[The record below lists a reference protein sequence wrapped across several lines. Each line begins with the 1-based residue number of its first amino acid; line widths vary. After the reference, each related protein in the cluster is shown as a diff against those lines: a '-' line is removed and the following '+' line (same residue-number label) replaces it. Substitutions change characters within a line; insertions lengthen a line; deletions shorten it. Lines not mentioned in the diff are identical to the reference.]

1 MIENNYY
8 YYFDMKFNMHNI
20 MFTDTDR
27 SDVDTSQVI
36 KCIKLVM
43 EKNHAKLSQLFKTGS
58 LKTVA
63 DELLEAGII
72 TRDVQ
77 IDPTSDTIINC
88 FLSGF
93 VFKDELEEIEEYC
106 SRFFNT
112 FYEIRGPYVDAA
124 NKIKKS
130 IQEAV
135 REKLGVQLNV

>member
-1 MIENNYY
+1 MY
-8 YYFDMKFNMHNI
+8 
-20 MFTDTDR
+20 TGSDR
-27 SDVDTSQVI
+27 SCVDIIQVV
-36 KCIKLVM
+36 KCIELVM
-43 EKNHAKLSQLFKTGS
+43 EKNHAKLTRLFKTGS

-77 IDPTSDTIINC
+77 TNPTSDNIINC

-106 SRFFNT
+106 TKFFNA

-124 NKIKKS
+124 NKIRKS
-130 IQEAV
+130 IQESV
-135 REKLGVQLNV
+135 RDKLGIQLNV

>member
-1 MIENNYY
+1 
-8 YYFDMKFNMHNI
+8 
-20 MFTDTDR
+20 
-27 SDVDTSQVI
+27 
-36 KCIKLVM
+36 M
-43 EKNHAKLSQLFKTGS
+43 EKNHAKLTRLFKTGS

-77 IDPTSDTIINC
+77 TNPTSDNIINC

-93 VFKDELEEIEEYC
+93 VFKDKLEEIEEYC
-106 SRFFNT
+106 TKFFNA

-130 IQEAV
+130 MQESV
-135 REKLGVQLNV
+135 RDKLGIQLNV

>member
-1 MIENNYY
+1 MFNYIY
-8 YYFDMKFNMHNI
+8 
-20 MFTDTDR
+20 TCSDR
-27 SDVDTSQVI
+27 SHVDTSQVI
-36 KCIKLVM
+36 SCIELVM
-43 EKNHAKLSQLFKTGS
+43 ENNHAKLTRLFKTGS

-77 IDPTSDTIINC
+77 TNPTSDNIINC

-93 VFKDELEEIEEYC
+93 VFNDDLEEIEEYC
-106 SRFFNT
+106 MKFFNA

-130 IQEAV
+130 IQESV
-135 REKLGVQLNV
+135 RDKLGIQLNV

>member
-1 MIENNYY
+1 MIQNNYCY
-8 YYFDMKFNMHNI
+8 YDMKFNMHNI
-20 MFTDTDR
+20 VFTDTDR
-27 SDVDTSQVI
+27 SDVDSSQVI

-58 LKTVA
+58 LKTLA

-77 IDPTSDTIINC
+77 IDPTGDTIINC

-106 SRFFNT
+106 SRFFNA

-130 IQEAV
+130 MQKAV

>member
-1 MIENNYY
+1 
-8 YYFDMKFNMHNI
+8 
-20 MFTDTDR
+20 
-27 SDVDTSQVI
+27 
-36 KCIKLVM
+36 M
-43 EKNHAKLSQLFKTGS
+43 EKNHAKLTRLFKTGS

-77 IDPTSDTIINC
+77 TNPTSDNIINC

-93 VFKDELEEIEEYC
+93 VFKDDLEEIEEYC
-106 SRFFNT
+106 TKFFNT

-130 IQEAV
+130 IQESV
-135 REKLGVQLNV
+135 RDKLGIQLNV

>member
-1 MIENNYY
+1 MY
-8 YYFDMKFNMHNI
+8 
-20 MFTDTDR
+20 TGSDR
-27 SDVDTSQVI
+27 SCVDIIQVV
-36 KCIKLVM
+36 KCIELVM
-43 EKNHAKLSQLFKTGS
+43 EKNHAKLTRLFKTGS

-77 IDPTSDTIINC
+77 TNPTGDNIINC

-106 SRFFNT
+106 MKFFNA

-124 NKIKKS
+124 NKIRKS
-130 IQEAV
+130 IQESV
-135 REKLGVQLNV
+135 RDKLGIQLNM

>member
-1 MIENNYY
+1 
-8 YYFDMKFNMHNI
+8 
-20 MFTDTDR
+20 
-27 SDVDTSQVI
+27 
-36 KCIKLVM
+36 M
-43 EKNHAKLSQLFKTGS
+43 EKNHAKLTRLFKTGS

-77 IDPTSDTIINC
+77 INPTSDNIINC

-93 VFKDELEEIEEYC
+93 VFKDDLEEIEEYC
-106 SRFFNT
+106 MKFFNA

-130 IQEAV
+130 IQESV
-135 REKLGVQLNV
+135 RDKLGIHLNV

>member
-1 MIENNYY
+1 
-8 YYFDMKFNMHNI
+8 
-20 MFTDTDR
+20 
-27 SDVDTSQVI
+27 
-36 KCIKLVM
+36 M
-43 EKNHAKLSQLFKTGS
+43 EKNHAKLTRLLKTGS

-63 DELLEAGII
+63 DELLEAGIV

-77 IDPTSDTIINC
+77 TNPTSDNIINC

-106 SRFFNT
+106 MKFFNA

-130 IQEAV
+130 IQESV
-135 REKLGVQLNV
+135 RDKLGIQLNV

>member
-1 MIENNYY
+1 MYAGS
-8 YYFDMKFNMHNI
+8 
-20 MFTDTDR
+20 DR
-27 SDVDTSQVI
+27 SCVDISQVI
-36 KCIKLVM
+36 KCIELVM
-43 EKNHAKLSQLFKTGS
+43 EKNHAKLTRLFKTGS

-77 IDPTSDTIINC
+77 TNPTSDNIINC

-93 VFKDELEEIEEYC
+93 VFKDDLEEIEEYC
-106 SRFFNT
+106 MKFFNG

-130 IQEAV
+130 IQESLGN
-135 REKLGVQLNV
+135 KLGIQLNL

>member
-1 MIENNYY
+1 MY
-8 YYFDMKFNMHNI
+8 
-20 MFTDTDR
+20 TGSDR
-27 SDVDTSQVI
+27 SCVDTSQVV
-36 KCIKLVM
+36 KCIELVM
-43 EKNHAKLSQLFKTGS
+43 EKNHAKLTRLFKTGS

-77 IDPTSDTIINC
+77 TNPTSDNIINC

-106 SRFFNT
+106 TKFFNA
-112 FYEIRGPYVDAA
+112 FYEILGPYVDAA

-130 IQEAV
+130 IQESV
-135 REKLGVQLNV
+135 RDKLGIQLNM

>member
-1 MIENNYY
+1 MLNSLDY
-8 YYFDMKFNMHNI
+8 
-20 MFTDTDR
+20 
-27 SDVDTSQVI
+27 
-36 KCIKLVM
+36 
-43 EKNHAKLSQLFKTGS
+43 S

-77 IDPTSDTIINC
+77 TNPTSDNIINC

-106 SRFFNT
+106 MKFFNA

-124 NKIKKS
+124 NKIKKC
-130 IQEAV
+130 IQESV
-135 REKLGVQLNV
+135 RDKLGIQLNV